1 MYTYIYICI
10 HNYIC
15 IIHIDTRASVW
26 LCHMFAAEGIWMRWL
41 IQSQICF
48 WPVTGSSLLRNTP
61 QILQNRLATYVLIAV
76 KGLYQ
81 EQTTRG
87 AFRVWRV

>member
-1 MYTYIYICI
+1 
-10 HNYIC
+10 
-15 IIHIDTRASVW
+15 
-26 LCHMFAAEGIWMRWL
+26 MRWL

-76 KGLYQ
+76 KVFCIRNKLPGEHLESGVFRPLGLKP
-81 EQTTRG
+81 
-87 AFRVWRV
+87 

>member
-1 MYTYIYICI
+1 MYTYIYMYTQLYMYNT
-10 HNYIC
+10 HRQ
-15 IIHIDTRASVW
+15 TRASVW